1 MQQPPHRT
9 TAGETIRAMG
19 PETIAAALSVI
30 VVIALAGFVGA
41 GGLGVG
47 GVAPTASPTPSVA
60 AVPSSAPPAS
70 SAGTS
75 PAASGT
81 RAPWATAADTV
92 LATDQRLLDIR
103 EDLRVVLAADTVRTS
118 ELVRH
123 LRNANTLLLAAGAQT
138 QAAADA
144 GLPAAIVS
152 DLEAVHDAC
161 LDVVSVAMD
170 ASIQNDAAFRDGA
183 AEFIEAATPLRTY
196 MTRLANASGLPPPA
210 VPATPAPSPSG

>member
-1 MQQPPHRT
+1 MQQPPHRP

-19 PETIAAALSVI
+19 PETLAAALSVV
-30 VVIALAGFVGA
+30 VVIAVVAFLGLG
-41 GGLGVG
+41 GGLGSAG
-47 GVAPTASPTPSVA
+47 TPTASPTASVA
-60 AVPSSAPPAS
+60 SGGSAAPAS
-70 SAGTS
+70 PRPT
-75 PAASGT
+75 AAPSGT
-81 RAPWATAADTV
+81 RAPWTTAADTV

-103 EDLRVVLAADTVRTS
+103 ADLRDSLAADTVRTS
-118 ELVRH
+118 ELVRL
-123 LRNANTLLLAAGAQT
+123 LRNANTLLLAAGDQT
-138 QAAADA
+138 RAAADA
-144 GLPAAIVS
+144 GLPAAIVR

-196 MTRLANASGLPPPA
+196 MTRLADASGLPPPA

>member
-1 MQQPPHRT
+1 M
-9 TAGETIRAMG
+9 
-19 PETIAAALSVI
+19 
-30 VVIALAGFVGA
+30 
-41 GGLGVG
+41 
-47 GVAPTASPTPSVA
+47 
-60 AVPSSAPPAS
+60 PSSAPPA
-70 SAGTS
+70 ATARTS

-81 RAPWATAADTV
+81 RVPWATAADTV

-103 EDLRVVLAADTVRTS
+103 QDLRVVLAADTVPTS

-123 LRNANTLLLAAGAQT
+123 LRTANTLLLAAGAQT

-144 GLPAAIVS
+144 GLPAAIVR

-161 LDVVSVAMD
+161 LDVVSVTLD

-196 MTRLANASGLPPPA
+196 MNRLAHASGLPAPA
-210 VPATPAPSPSG
+210 AATPALDPSGET